1 MGGDDG
7 FDGSVFRCHEH
18 PVIRRTGGQYE
29 LVQYRHSPA
38 VAVMEGVRF
47 REHAFELHPGDSLFV
62 YTDGVTEATDA
73 NNQLFG
79 IDRMLSALNFDPE
92 AAPHELLNTVRQ
104 DINGFVGDA
113 PQFDDITMLN
123 FQYFGMQEI
132 PEE

>member
-1 MGGDDG
+1 
-7 FDGSVFRCHEH
+7 
-18 PVIRRTGGQYE
+18 
-29 LVQYRHSPA
+29 
-38 VAVMEGVRF
+38 MEGIRF

-92 AAPHELLNTVRQ
+92 AAPHELLNTVRL

-123 FQYFGMQEI
+123 FQYYGVQEI